1 MGPPGFDGPLILIVD
16 SNSVCYSG
24 TSTNA
29 TVQPSHW
36 LSTELISFNV
46 SNEFEEAELERKAR
60 EKKRT
65 EDIRRGWKQ
74 AKHNARK
81 PWEK

>member
-1 MGPPGFDGPLILIVD
+1 M
-16 SNSVCYSG
+16 CYSG

-46 SNEFEEAELERKAR
+46 INAYEETLLERNAR

-65 EDIRRGWKQ
+65 EDIRRGWKL
-74 AKHNARK
+74 AKHNTKK
-81 PWEK
+81 PWER